1 MTKSSIIK
9 EFFLLI
15 PLLFSAYAVAV
26 NKALSSAVLDGVNL
40 FIASIFPALF
50 PYLFITAF
58 LGNLSIIKKGTRLL
72 SPLSNKIFRCK
83 GIVFYAYF
91 ISLLSGYPMGSK
103 TVSDLRKAG
112 LLTKSESVRASCLC
126 STSSPMFLI
135 GCVGNLMFNNSLFG
149 VFLFITHLVSSIV
162 IGFIF
167 SFYKEKEEEDNQFV
181 LASEK
186 ASSDFFAVTVKNA
199 LSDILFVGAVITLFY
214 VITEALL
221 EYNLLLPVIKGL
233 NLVFNEETLSKGI
246 TFGLFEC
253 TKGLK
258 ALSLGKINLFTL
270 PIVASITGFGGF
282 SVIMQSLPF
291 LKSAKIKIAPFLFS
305 KLVAIVINFIV
316 GLILSSLLF

>member
-58 LGNLSIIKKGTRLL
+58 LSNLSIIKKGTRLL

-112 LLTKSESVRASCLC
+112 LLTKAESVRASCLC

-135 GCVGNLMFNNSLFG
+135 GCVGNLMFNNPLFG
-149 VFLFITHLVSSIV
+149 VVLFITHLISSIV

-167 SFYKEKEEEDNQFV
+167 SFYKEKEGEDSQFV
-181 LASEK
+181 LAREK
-186 ASSDFFAVTVKNA
+186 ASSRECASRVPSGEDDPREMTIFTLLGRGRPMDSYVFLPIITGEPVVVFLKNFM
-199 LSDILFVGAVITLFY
+199 SSEI
-214 VITEALL
+214 
-221 EYNLLLPVIKGL
+221 
-233 NLVFNEETLSKGI
+233 
-246 TFGLFEC
+246 C
-253 TKGLK
+253 HRR
-258 ALSLGKINLFTL
+258 ALSLPMALLSAIATIIHFSIN
-270 PIVASITGFGGF
+270 
-282 SVIMQSLPF
+282 
-291 LKSAKIKIAPFLFS
+291 
-305 KLVAIVINFIV
+305 
-316 GLILSSLLF
+316 SSLDPRSGRG